1 METKSENGNFLSL
14 PLLADDYDRAE
25 KGVGS
30 DRVISTGETSFL
42 KTTFHGL
49 NALSGVGILSTPYA
63 LSSGGWLSIIL
74 LLIIA
79 CTTFYTSLLIK
90 RCMDFDPTITSYPDI
105 GDRAFGTSGRIL
117 VSVFMNLELYM
128 VATGFLII
136 AGDNIHS
143 LLPDVNFE
151 FWGLEVGGKQS
162 FVIIVSL
169 VILPTVLLKNMS
181 ILAYVSASAV
191 LATLVIIGSIFW
203 AATYDGIGFHK
214 SGLLV
219 NWGGIPLSFSLYAFC
234 YCAHPV
240 FPTLYTSMKKPK
252 HFSKVMLLCF
262 MFSTVTYASIAVL
275 GYSMFGSDVESQITL
290 NLQTEKF
297 SSRLGIYTTL
307 INPMA
312 KYALMM
318 TPIINRFE
326 EHLQYCCNKKSL
338 SYLTRT
344 ILVISSVIVALTIPF
359 FGYLMSLVGAFLSV
373 TTSILLPC
381 SCYLKITG
389 THRKLNF
396 ELVIIGFTMLIGIII
411 FVTGTYTSMADIIRH
426 M

>member
-1 METKSENGNFLSL
+1 
-14 PLLADDYDRAE
+14 
-25 KGVGS
+25 
-30 DRVISTGETSFL
+30 
-42 KTTFHGL
+42 
-49 NALSGVGILSTPYA
+49 
-63 LSSGGWLSIIL
+63 
-74 LLIIA
+74 
-79 CTTFYTSLLIK
+79 
-90 RCMDFDPTITSYPDI
+90 
-105 GDRAFGTSGRIL
+105 
-117 VSVFMNLELYM
+117 
-128 VATGFLII
+128 
-136 AGDNIHS
+136 
-143 LLPDVNFE
+143 
-151 FWGLEVGGKQS
+151 
-162 FVIIVSL
+162 
-169 VILPTVLLKNMS
+169 
-181 ILAYVSASAV
+181 
-191 LATLVIIGSIFW
+191 
-203 AATYDGIGFHK
+203 
-214 SGLLV
+214 
-219 NWGGIPLSFSLYAFC
+219 
-234 YCAHPV
+234 
-240 FPTLYTSMKKPK
+240 
-252 HFSKVMLLCF
+252 

-307 INPMA
+307 INPIA

-396 ELVIIGFTMLIGIII
+396 ELVIIGFTIVIGIII

>member
-74 LLIIA
+74 LLFIA

-151 FWGLEVGGKQS
+151 FWGLEVGGKQG
-162 FVIIVSL
+162 FVIIVAL

-326 EHLQYCCNKKSL
+326 EHLQYCCSKKSL

>member
-1 METKSENGNFLSL
+1 
-14 PLLADDYDRAE
+14 
-25 KGVGS
+25 
-30 DRVISTGETSFL
+30 
-42 KTTFHGL
+42 
-49 NALSGVGILSTPYA
+49 
-63 LSSGGWLSIIL
+63 
-74 LLIIA
+74 
-79 CTTFYTSLLIK
+79 
-90 RCMDFDPTITSYPDI
+90 MDFDPTITSYPDI

-162 FVIIVSL
+162 FVIIVAL

-203 AATYDGIGFHK
+203 AATYDGIDFHK

-307 INPMA
+307 INPIA

-396 ELVIIGFTMLIGIII
+396 ELVIIGFTIVIGIII